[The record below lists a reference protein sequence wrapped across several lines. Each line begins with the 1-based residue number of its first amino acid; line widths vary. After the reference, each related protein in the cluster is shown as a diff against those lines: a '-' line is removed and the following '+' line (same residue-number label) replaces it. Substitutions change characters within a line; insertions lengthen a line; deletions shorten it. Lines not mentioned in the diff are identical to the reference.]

1 MHGLVAEDISPDA
14 LLSVLES
21 FEEYF
26 VAAQASHPHLDSR
39 YRSLVSKVVALS
51 SKYSHYASYL
61 KTAITAHL
69 IPRCWSV
76 IRCFTTGHD
85 KMDRTPQ
92 LRSLGR
98 SMWRMLHATP
108 PFSARC
114 LRTKTDMLTVQLGE
128 LLHRSTTP
136 ITVWN
141 LQVVV
146 AILAPVCLSMRLKA
160 IVMDDERVFKAM
172 LDYNEH
178 MKLVYMSVKRR
189 YEQQEWKDKFEAA
202 KVVEIAEVKK
212 KTRSLTDEEAP
223 AGPSNTPEETS
234 NQSHQPLSKA
244 TSPEAVVPN
253 KSSKK
258 RKNKK
263 KSSTKKNSTLV
274 PNNTEQHDDEKSP
287 TIPVEKKDDVEQNG
301 VQKSSPSLP
310 VEEHDQKSS
319 YTFPVEKN
327 DDQEPSS
334 ILLVERKDDQET
346 SRLPVENNDD
356 EESSSALPAEK
367 KDDQET
373 SRLPVENNDDQEPSS
388 ILLVEKKDDQETS
401 RLPVENNDDQEPSSI
416 LLVEKKDDQETS
428 RLPVENNDDQEP
440 SSILLVE
447 KKDDQETSTL
457 PVAKDDDRKSSI
469 LSIAIFPIE
478 LNDEKCSSTLHVEQ
492 SDAQKFFTGLVE
504 HIEKPQAESIE
515 PIPDTQ
521 DAGKTSN
528 AEESTKKEPASK
540 KKNKKNK
547 KKRR

>member
-21 FEEYF
+21 FENYF
-26 VAAQASHPHLDSR
+26 VAAQASHPHLESR
-39 YRSLVSKVVALS
+39 YRSLVSKVVALR
-51 SKYSHYASYL
+51 SKYSHYASHL

-69 IPRCWSV
+69 IPRCWSL

-108 PFSARC
+108 PLSVRC
-114 LRTKTDMLTVQLGE
+114 LRTKTDMLKVQLGE
-128 LLHRSTTP
+128 LLNRSTTP
-136 ITVWN
+136 ITLWN

-172 LDYNEH
+172 LDYNEE
-178 MKLVYMSVKRR
+178 MKLLCMSVKRQ
-189 YEQQEWKDKFEAA
+189 YEQQEWVDKFEAA

-223 AGPSNTPEETS
+223 AGPPNTPEETP

-274 PNNTEQHDDEKSP
+274 PNNTELHDDEKSP
-287 TIPVEKKDDVEQNG
+287 TVPVEKKDDVEQNG
-301 VQKSSPSLP
+301 VQKSSSSLP
-310 VEEHDQKSS
+310 VEEHDQKS

-327 DDQEPSS
+327 DDQESSS
-334 ILLVERKDDQET
+334 IL
-346 SRLPVENNDD
+346 PV
-356 EESSSALPAEK
+356 EK

-373 SRLPVENNDDQEPSS
+373 SILPVENNDDQEPSS
-388 ILLVEKKDDQETS
+388 IVLV
-401 RLPVENNDDQEPSSI
+401 VNNDDEESS
-416 LLVEKKDDQETS
+416 
-428 RLPVENNDDQEP
+428 
-440 SSILLVE
+440 
-447 KKDDQETSTL
+447 STL
-457 PVAKDDDRKSSI
+457 PAAKDDDRKSSI

-515 PIPDTQ
+515 HIPDTQ
-521 DAGKTSN
+521 DAGKTSS

-540 KKNKKNK
+540 KNKKNK

>member
-1 MHGLVAEDISPDA
+1 MHGLVAEDICPNA

-21 FEEYF
+21 FENYF
-26 VAAQASHPHLDSR
+26 VAAQASHPHLESR

-69 IPRCWSV
+69 IPRCWSL

-108 PFSARC
+108 PLSVRC

-128 LLHRSTTP
+128 LLNRSTTP
-136 ITVWN
+136 ITLWN

-172 LDYNEH
+172 LAYNEE
-178 MKLVYMSVKRR
+178 MKLLCMSVKRQ
-189 YEQQEWKDKFEAA
+189 YEQQEWVDKFEAA

-223 AGPSNTPEETS
+223 AGPPNTPEETP

-263 KSSTKKNSTLV
+263 ISSTKKNSTLV
-274 PNNTEQHDDEKSP
+274 PNNTELHDDEKSP
-287 TIPVEKKDDVEQNG
+287 TVPVEKKDDVEQNG
-301 VQKSSPSLP
+301 VQKSSSTVEEHDQKSSYTFPVEKNDDQESSSILPVEKKDDVEQNGVQKSSSSLP

-327 DDQEPSS
+327 DDQESSS
-334 ILLVERKDDQET
+334 IL
-346 SRLPVENNDD
+346 P
-356 EESSSALPAEK
+356 
-367 KDDQET
+367 
-373 SRLPVENNDDQEPSS
+373 
-388 ILLVEKKDDQETS
+388 
-401 RLPVENNDDQEPSSI
+401 
-416 LLVEKKDDQETS
+416 
-428 RLPVENNDDQEP
+428 
-440 SSILLVE
+440 VE

-457 PVAKDDDRKSSI
+457 PVAKDDDPKSSI

-478 LNDEKCSSTLHVEQ
+478 LNDRKCSSTLHVEQ
-492 SDAQKFFTGLVE
+492 SDTQKFFTGLVE